1 MNRIATGFLLFLSIL
16 CISVSV
22 YMLAG
27 MYQEDA
33 KSDQTFEEIRK
44 VFDQEKPEDTKD
56 SENANEVYINPGLLE
71 LHEQNP
77 DCVGWIHIEG
87 TKIDYP
93 VMYHPEEK
101 NYYLRRNF
109 HKEYDISGTPYI
121 AEICDLEDFDN
132 LILYGHHMN
141 SGAMFAHL
149 DKYKSESF
157 YQEHKTFTYST
168 LHGDENYEVMA
179 CFAVPVYTGNDFAYY
194 VFTKAET
201 HFEYETFVET
211 CRKKSYYDTG
221 VTADYGDQLITLS
234 TCEYSHKNGRMVV
247 VGRLLREDD

>member
-149 DKYKSESF
+149 DKYKFMERKLMKLWHVLPYRSIREM
-157 YQEHKTFTYST
+157 TLPITYLPKRKRIS
-168 LHGDENYEVMA
+168 N
-179 CFAVPVYTGNDFAYY
+179 
-194 VFTKAET
+194 TK
-201 HFEYETFVET
+201 H
-211 CRKKSYYDTG
+211 
-221 VTADYGDQLITLS
+221 L
-234 TCEYSHKNGRMVV
+234 
-247 VGRLLREDD
+247 

>member
-168 LHGDENYEVMA
+168 LHGEETYEVMA

-194 VFTKAET
+194 VFTKAD
-201 HFEYETFVET
+201 HPVH
-211 CRKKSYYDTG
+211 
-221 VTADYGDQLITLS
+221 L
-234 TCEYSHKNGRMVV
+234 
-247 VGRLLREDD
+247 